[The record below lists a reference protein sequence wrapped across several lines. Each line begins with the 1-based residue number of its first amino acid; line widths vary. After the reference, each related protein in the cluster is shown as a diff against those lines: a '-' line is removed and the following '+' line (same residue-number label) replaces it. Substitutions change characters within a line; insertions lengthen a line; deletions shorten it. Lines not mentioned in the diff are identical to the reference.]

1 MHNPADEF
9 SQSERRGIFWND
21 LKISTYRAHAEANA
35 DLELGG
41 RYSKVTTVTVVGTSP
56 IQYPRLP
63 ATAPSNQAALVGDE
77 RPLGFSVKDQE
88 PVGEHFERGD
98 AVGTPPSPAAV
109 ELDLVAPSDG
119 DAGRAATSKGWRRL

>member
-1 MHNPADEF
+1 M
-9 SQSERRGIFWND
+9 
-21 LKISTYRAHAEANA
+21 
-35 DLELGG
+35 
-41 RYSKVTTVTVVGTSP
+41 GTSP

-77 RPLGFSVKDQE
+77 RPLGFSVNDQE

-109 ELDLVAPSDG
+109 ELDVVAPPVG
-119 DAGRAATSKGWRRL
+119 DAGRAASKARWRRV